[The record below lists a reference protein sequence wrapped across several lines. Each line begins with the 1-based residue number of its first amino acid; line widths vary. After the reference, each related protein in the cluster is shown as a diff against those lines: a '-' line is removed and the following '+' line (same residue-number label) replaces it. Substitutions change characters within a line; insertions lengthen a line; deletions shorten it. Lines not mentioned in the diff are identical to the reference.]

1 MSPERTRRGPWS
13 GAHDRCRG
21 ATCWRPSESRSGT
34 AVPCPRR
41 RSWTEEGGSP
51 LSERSERVGRPSDAP
66 PASGLATGA
75 AAERATT
82 TPPQDPPAPTIPQ
95 RSWPVYE
102 GVRVRPPTTS
112 VVGELDRE
120 RLHPE
125 REDSPVSVE
134 VRRGRRVLRSGGSG
148 RSRGSPTAST
158 ASASLATAANAL
170 TAFAHERPLLRT
182 TGTRLRRHGT
192 AVPLRLSLAGSSRF
206 APSTSP
212 SAPSS
217 LWGRA
222 RSL

>member
-1 MSPERTRRGPWS
+1 M
-13 GAHDRCRG
+13 
-21 ATCWRPSESRSGT
+21 
-34 AVPCPRR
+34 
-41 RSWTEEGGSP
+41 
-51 LSERSERVGRPSDAP
+51 SERSERVGRPSDAP
-66 PASGLATGA
+66 PTPALATVV

-148 RSRGSPTAST
+148 RSRGSTAAST
-158 ASASLATAANAL
+158 ASAALATVANAL
-170 TAFAHERPLLRT
+170 TAFAHEHRSYGQGGPASDGTVLLCRSGSRSPAAVASLHRQAPTLLRRCGAGLAQT
-182 TGTRLRRHGT
+182 LRTGSASPQGPTDALVVAGDRRRRGR
-192 AVPLRLSLAGSSRF
+192 AIPLDLEHRRRSLASR
-206 APSTSP
+206 
-212 SAPSS
+212 
-217 LWGRA
+217 RA
-222 RSL
+222 QP